1 VGIGLGGSIGGNC
14 CDRATEAASSHRA
27 TTQGARRDN
36 PNLMQIELLKTVISS
51 QFSVLSCQFIVIGFE
66 LLSKN
71 ICVSGSLLDVLEQ

>member
-14 CDRATEAASSHRA
+14 CDRAAAAASSQRA

-36 PNLMQIELLKTVISS
+36 PNLMQIELLKNSC
-51 QFSVLSCQFIVIGFE
+51 QLSVLNCQFIVIGFE

-71 ICVSGSLLDVLEQ
+71 VCVSGNLLNVLEQ